1 MSLKAITANR
11 LIDGI
16 AVWLTP
22 TGRWSESVYDAR
34 VAEDADSLAAMEA
47 IAAQATKAC
56 TVVDALPIDV
66 KMASPSPPKTRNAFV
81 PWVQPYVWI
90 WANRQTALERPH
102 NVPV

>member
-22 TGRWSESVYDAR
+22 AGRWSESVYDAR
-34 VAEDADSLAAMEA
+34 VAEDADTLAAMEA

-56 TVVDALPIDV
+56 TVVDALPI
-66 KMASPSPPKTRNAFV
+66 V
-81 PWVQPYVWI
+81 PTKNKERI
-90 WANRQTALERPH
+90 RALGPTVRLDLGKQADSLGKAA
-102 NVPV
+102 